1 MIKEFINSKY
11 RHIAKDKDGKWVFMA
26 ETKSWLQM
34 VEENF
39 PEINFNITSEF

>member
-1 MIKEFINSKY
+1 MIYCGRASAYIE
-11 RHIAKDKDGKWVFMA
+11 RLDKNGKWVFMA

-39 PEINFNITSEF
+39 PEVEFHLTSEV